1 MEIIINGRKYNAR
14 QGETILDVLN
24 RIGIKV
30 PTLCHLKDMFPT
42 GACRM
47 CVVEDK
53 KSGKLVTSCSTYV
66 VDGMEI
72 ETHSR
77 HVTEARKVVLELV
90 LASHPDDCLYCIRN
104 GSCELQQ
111 LSEELNVHERNIF
124 GSKNWYPVDRS
135 SVSIIRDPEKCILCG
150 RCVRVCEEVMAVG
163 CIDFIR
169 RGSNAFIGTV
179 FNQGLNVSS
188 CVNCGQCINVCP
200 TGALHEKEHSPE
212 IIEALADPD
221 KIVVVSHAPS
231 ISVSIAEAFGLPE
244 GTDVTGLL
252 NAALRKIGFDYVFD
266 TSFGA
271 DLTIMEEASELVER
285 LKKGENL
292 PLITSCCP
300 AWVKYAEEFYPDML
314 HNLSSC
320 KSPQQMLGAV
330 IKTYFAQQI
339 GVDPEKIYNVSIMPC
354 TAKKFEAQR
363 PEMTR
368 NGITDVD
375 AVLTTRELIMM
386 FKRFGIDLQ
395 QLEPEPTDS
404 PLGARSSAGKLF
416 GATGGVAEA
425 AIRTAYWMVTGHEL
439 KQFKVEGIRGLKGRK
454 ETRINIDGLEI
465 GVAVANG
472 LANAKELLEEIR
484 NGRSDIQFIEI
495 MACPGGCIGGGGQP
509 HAQDPKALI
518 ARLKGLY
525 RIDDTDS
532 IRVSHK
538 NPEIIEL
545 YQKFLGKPLS
555 HESHKILHT
564 HYRVREE
571 VLI

>member
-1 MEIIINGRKYNAR
+1 MIITINNR
-14 QGETILDVLN
+14 QYQANEGETILDVLN

-53 KSGKLVTSCSTYV
+53 KSGKLVTACSTYV
-66 VDGMEI
+66 MDGMEI

-212 IIEALADPD
+212 IIEALEDPD

-244 GTDVTGLL
+244 GTDVAGLL

-266 TSFGA
+266 TSFAA

-300 AWVKYAEEFYPDML
+300 GWVKYAEEFYPDML
-314 HNLSSC
+314 NNLSTC

-439 KQFKVEGIRGLKGRK
+439 KQFKVEGVRGLKGRK

-472 LANAKELLEEIR
+472 LANARELLEEIR

-509 HAQDPKALI
+509 HAQDPQALI